1 MNYDQAIQVLQN
13 EIDCVNRDG
22 CDRECCA
29 RCDLAMEKADVLAAL
44 NLAIECVQTITSQ
57 DLVKV
62 VHAHW
67 VRPAHDYEHPY
78 CSHCKNPAIRYPFM
92 GHYMPDYCPKCGA
105 KMDEATEDNPTD

>member
-1 MNYDQAIQVLQN
+1 MKAIDADRLSFLLQENFSGSDGAAIIQLLIDDQPTLEV
-13 EIDCVNRDG
+13 VP
-22 CDRECCA
+22 
-29 RCDLAMEKADVLAAL
+29 
-44 NLAIECVQTITSQ
+44 
-57 DLVKV
+57 V